1 MYSLHLGRNNEKLNF
16 LFRNQL
22 SKISFL
28 NVQTLPDYPI
38 QNGSD
43 AILSFF
49 VNINNGS
56 VILKHI
62 LGTIF
67 IKQQETIL
75 TIEST
80 VQDQREILA
89 PGGRENLT
97 DQQRRNEVP
106 LSLMNFMLE
115 EVSLYCEL
123 GMFNV
128 ACCFINCFQ

>member
-1 MYSLHLGRNNEKLNF
+1 MKLVYSLHRGSNTEKLNS

-22 SKISFL
+22 SEISFL
-28 NVQTLPDYPI
+28 NVRTLPDYPI

-43 AILSFF
+43 VILSFF
-49 VNINNGS
+49 VNINNGA

-75 TIEST
+75 TVGST
-80 VQDQREILA
+80 VQDQREILT

-97 DQQRRNEVP
+97 EQQRRNEVP
-106 LSLMNFMLE
+106 LSLMNFVRE
-115 EVSLYCEL
+115 EVSL
-123 GMFNV
+123 
-128 ACCFINCFQ
+128 

>member
-1 MYSLHLGRNNEKLNF
+1 MPN
-16 LFRNQL
+16 
-22 SKISFL
+22 
-28 NVQTLPDYPI
+28 YPI

-49 VNINNGS
+49 VNITNGA

-80 VQDQREILA
+80 VQDQREILT
-89 PGGRENLT
+89 PRGRENLT
-97 DQQRRNEVP
+97 VQQRRNEVP
-106 LSLMNFMLE
+106 LSLMNFLPE
-115 EVSLYCEL
+115 EVSL
-123 GMFNV
+123 
-128 ACCFINCFQ
+128 

>member
-1 MYSLHLGRNNEKLNF
+1 M
-16 LFRNQL
+16 
-22 SKISFL
+22 
-28 NVQTLPDYPI
+28 PDYPI

-49 VNINNGS
+49 VNITNGG
-56 VILKHI
+56 VILKHV

-80 VQDQREILA
+80 VQDLRGILA
-89 PGGRENLT
+89 PGPSETLT

-106 LSLMNFMLE
+106 LSLVNFLRE
-115 EVSLYCEL
+115 KVSL
-123 GMFNV
+123 
-128 ACCFINCFQ
+128 

>member
-1 MYSLHLGRNNEKLNF
+1 M
-16 LFRNQL
+16 
-22 SKISFL
+22 
-28 NVQTLPDYPI
+28 PDYPI

-43 AILSFF
+43 AVLSFF
-49 VNINNGS
+49 VNITNGG

-80 VQDQREILA
+80 VQDLRSILA
-89 PGGRENLT
+89 PGPSETLT

-106 LSLMNFMLE
+106 LSLVNFLRE
-115 EVSLYCEL
+115 KVSL
-123 GMFNV
+123 
-128 ACCFINCFQ
+128 